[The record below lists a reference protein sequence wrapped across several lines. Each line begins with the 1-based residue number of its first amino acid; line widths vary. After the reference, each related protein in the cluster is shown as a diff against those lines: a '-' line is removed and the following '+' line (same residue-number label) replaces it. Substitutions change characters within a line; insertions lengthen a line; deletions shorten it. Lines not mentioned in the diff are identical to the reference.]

1 MNESDYNKRSIS
13 VLLVFLLLF
22 FPLFGSMTQEFNGVT
37 EELSGLEVR
46 QNSYYISTCEMG
58 FYKEIQSQ
66 GECTPASEGHYVPDS
81 RDHDS
86 KKIASGGLHTCVILD
101 DGSVSCWGDN
111 RHGQLGDG
119 TDNNRTTPVQ
129 ITGLGENRAP
139 VTIAAGNF
147 HTCAA
152 LDDGSV
158 SCWGRNI
165 YGQLGDGTNEDRST
179 PTQVT
184 GFGPNSPV
192 IALSAG
198 PRHTC
203 AILEGGSVSC
213 WGFNNAGQLG
223 DGTTIDRVTP
233 TSPLDL
239 GNGRIASSLATG
251 GYHTCVVLDDGSVSC
266 WGRNIYGQLG
276 DGTNEDRSTP
286 TQTSTLG
293 DGGGAVSIS
302 AGQGHTCAL
311 LDNGVVT
318 CWGRNN
324 HGQLGDG
331 TDIERNEP
339 ASTSSLGPGRLA
351 IEISIGRFHTCAVL
365 DDGVVTCWGRNDDG
379 QLGDGTNDG
388 RNDPSPV
395 STPGTAIQ
403 VSMNYLS
410 SCAILS
416 DGSVSCWGSNV
427 NGQIGDGTYTNRT
440 TPVQISNFGIGR
452 TVALNSTYLP
462 GGGGTSQIECEVGVY
477 QPATGQTTC
486 IDASPGYYVDPSMGV
501 AQTAQIPCLE
511 GTYNAN
517 AGSTSPNDCIDAD
530 SGYFVDLPGQSYQ
543 VACSEGRYQAAKG
556 QSSCHPADLGH
567 YVDSSLGP
575 AQSAQTACLEG
586 TYNAN
591 SGSTTPS
598 DCIDA
603 DLGHFVELSGQSSQ
617 TPCPPGTYQNRT
629 GQTSCLD
636 ADTGHIAGSS
646 GSRNQTACEPG
657 TYQDQTGQ
665 SSCIE
670 ADPGYFVGPSGS
682 TNQTACESGTYQD
695 QTGQSVCIEADPGH
709 FVGSSGSTNQTA
721 CGSGANQ
728 NQTGQT
734 SCIYP
739 ADVNNADEDAKLE
752 DDARFHIANYWWCCW
767 TLLLLILL
775 LIILLRDDDR
785 REAMVLRFRVV
796 SDPGGR
802 GFDSD
807 QMDEPQEAEQSLE
820 AESPEEVESPN
831 RPSEKE
837 ENINAELQ
845 RVRERAGTFD
855 LTSLGVATASEKD
868 DLQEIKGIG
877 PFIEEKLNVLGIY
890 TYEQLSKMTAEME
903 DEVNDAI
910 ELFPGR
916 VNRDE
921 WARQA
926 YKILRD

>member
-1 MNESDYNKRSIS
+1 M
-13 VLLVFLLLF
+13 
-22 FPLFGSMTQEFNGVT
+22 
-37 EELSGLEVR
+37 
-46 QNSYYISTCEMG
+46 
-58 FYKEIQSQ
+58 
-66 GECTPASEGHYVPDS
+66 
-81 RDHDS
+81 
-86 KKIASGGLHTCVILD
+86 
-101 DGSVSCWGDN
+101 
-111 RHGQLGDG
+111 
-119 TDNNRTTPVQ
+119 
-129 ITGLGENRAP
+129 
-139 VTIAAGNF
+139 
-147 HTCAA
+147 
-152 LDDGSV
+152 
-158 SCWGRNI
+158 
-165 YGQLGDGTNEDRST
+165 
-179 PTQVT
+179 
-184 GFGPNSPV
+184 
-192 IALSAG
+192 
-198 PRHTC
+198 
-203 AILEGGSVSC
+203 
-213 WGFNNAGQLG
+213 
-223 DGTTIDRVTP
+223 
-233 TSPLDL
+233 
-239 GNGRIASSLATG
+239 
-251 GYHTCVVLDDGSVSC
+251 
-266 WGRNIYGQLG
+266 
-276 DGTNEDRSTP
+276 
-286 TQTSTLG
+286 
-293 DGGGAVSIS
+293 
-302 AGQGHTCAL
+302 
-311 LDNGVVT
+311 
-318 CWGRNN
+318 
-324 HGQLGDG
+324 
-331 TDIERNEP
+331 
-339 ASTSSLGPGRLA
+339 
-351 IEISIGRFHTCAVL
+351 
-365 DDGVVTCWGRNDDG
+365 
-379 QLGDGTNDG
+379 
-388 RNDPSPV
+388 
-395 STPGTAIQ
+395 
-403 VSMNYLS
+403 
-410 SCAILS
+410 
-416 DGSVSCWGSNV
+416 
-427 NGQIGDGTYTNRT
+427 
-440 TPVQISNFGIGR
+440 
-452 TVALNSTYLP
+452 
-462 GGGGTSQIECEVGVY
+462 
-477 QPATGQTTC
+477 
-486 IDASPGYYVDPSMGV
+486 
-501 AQTAQIPCLE
+501 
-511 GTYNAN
+511 
-517 AGSTSPNDCIDAD
+517 
-530 SGYFVDLPGQSYQ
+530 
-543 VACSEGRYQAAKG
+543 
-556 QSSCHPADLGH
+556 
-567 YVDSSLGP
+567 
-575 AQSAQTACLEG
+575 
-586 TYNAN
+586 
-591 SGSTTPS
+591 
-598 DCIDA
+598 
-603 DLGHFVELSGQSSQ
+603 ELSGQSSQ